1 MTRIRLALASDAA
14 SLASLGM
21 QLGHAATDAASI
33 AQRMAAAGAADPGVS
48 LVAEDARGAVCGFAR
63 ALPQHFIV
71 DAPFVEL
78 AALVVDDGA
87 RGAGVGK
94 ALLAEVEAW
103 ARQRGF
109 PGVYVRS
116 NVIRE
121 RAHRFYLR
129 EGYTERKRQAVFFK
143 AL

>member
-1 MTRIRLALASDAA
+1 MSRIRPAQASDATALAS
-14 SLASLGM
+14 LAV
-21 QLGHAATDAASI
+21 QLEHAATDAAMI
-33 AQRMAAAGAADPGVS
+33 VQRLAAVGAADPGVS
-48 LVAEDARGAVCGFAR
+48 LVAEDAQGTVCGFAR

-78 AALVVDDGA
+78 AALVVDDAA
-87 RGAGVGK
+87 RGSGVGK
-94 ALLAEVEAW
+94 ALLAAVEAW
-103 ARQRGF
+103 ARRQGF
-109 PGVYVRS
+109 PGLYVRS

-129 EGYTERKRQAVFFK
+129 EGYVERKRQAVFFK

>member
-1 MTRIRLALASDAA
+1 MHIRPAQASDAA
-14 SLASLGM
+14 SLASLAV
-21 QLGHAATDAASI
+21 QLGHAATDAATV
-33 AQRMAAAGAADPGVS
+33 AQRLAATGATDFGIS
-48 LVAEDARGAVCGFAR
+48 LVAEDAQGVVRGFAR
-63 ALPQHFIV
+63 AMPQHFVV

-78 AALVVDDGA
+78 AALVVDDAA
-87 RGAGVGK
+87 RGSGVGK
-94 ALLAEVEAW
+94 ALLAAVEAW
-103 ARQRGF
+103 ARQHGF

-129 EGYTERKRQAVFFK
+129 EGYAESKRQAVFFK